1 MNRNITLLTIANT
14 VKHRMIT
21 DGLELN
27 QNNILDELYHVY
39 DDNYQIVKDEDLT
52 SNEIYIIEQYIMRKA
67 KYYYKIVSSF
77 DPTDIL
83 CNSADD
89 TNNIGYNSYYEAD
102 NDGQN
107 EMLIRKLDSDQYY
120 VSVYEK

>member
-1 MNRNITLLTIANT
+1 
-14 VKHRMIT
+14 MIT